1 MVLLS
6 FFVIIICFITPFV
19 ISTDVIS
26 KNLKTSIFLTI
37 GIDKHHLSSWN
48 VLKESLSSN
57 FYVFLKNFTI
67 RLLLVDIVLGMLI
80 VTTNSE
86 GTATRVFQV
95 FLTYACLVIS
105 REANFLVKLVLTVRK
120 TALSIVMILTF

>member
-37 GIDKHHLSSWN
+37 GINKHHLSSWN

-67 RLLLVDIVLGMLI
+67 RLLLVDIVLRMLI
-80 VTTNSE
+80 VTTSSE
-86 GTATRVFQV
+86 GTATGVFQV